1 MTLPIV
7 DGTGKG
13 YMAQVDSNNRLR
25 TQTISDT
32 VYDYQSNEGMAFNV
46 NTEFMSITSS
56 AETSIFYLQN
66 NTGKDVVLASFF
78 VGTGNAGG
86 TPTEQGLIRAYF
98 DPTGVSGGTS
108 VSVVN
113 RRAASATSLQFTG
126 LKHDNSTPISAT
138 FASIAPILY
147 QTQGP
152 SSRVF
157 GTVYLT
163 LPNGKSILVTY
174 QPNGAQTI
182 NIYTGFGGYLVD

>member
-25 TQTISDT
+25 TQTISDS
-32 VYDYQSNEGMAFNV
+32 VYDYQSNLGMAFNI
-46 NTEFMSITSS
+46 NTEFMSVTSS
-56 AETSIFYLQN
+56 AETSIFYLKN
-66 NTGKDVVLASFF
+66 DNSSDIILANFF
-78 VGTGNAGG
+78 IGTGNAGG

-98 DPTGVSGGTS
+98 DPTGVSGGLD
-108 VSVVN
+108 VNPVN
-113 RRAASATSLQFTG
+113 RRSSSATALNFTAK
-126 LKHDNSTPISAT
+126 KHDNAAPISAT
-138 FASIAPILY
+138 FSSITPILY
-147 QTQGP
+147 QTQGT

-157 GTVYLT
+157 GAVYLT
-163 LPNGKSILVTY
+163 LPSSKSILITY

>member
-32 VYDYQSNEGMAFNV
+32 VYDFQSNEGQAFNV
-46 NTEFMSITSS
+46 NTEFVSVTGSG
-56 AETSIFYLQN
+56 ETSILYLKN
-66 NTGKDVVLASFF
+66 DTGTDVVLASFF

-86 TPTEQGLIRAYF
+86 SPTEQGLIRAYF
-98 DPTGVSGGTS
+98 DPTGVSGGAS
-108 VSVVN
+108 VAVVN
-113 RRAASATSLQFTG
+113 RRAASATSLQFTS

-138 FASIAPILY
+138 FASITPILY
-147 QTQGP
+147 QTQSP
-152 SSRVF
+152 ASRVF
-157 GTVYLT
+157 GTIYLT
-163 LPNGKSILVTY
+163 LPNGRSILVTY

-182 NIYTGFGGYLVD
+182 NIYAGFGGYLVD